1 MAAAAFERDWPAR
14 ASTVALVLLPILLVG
29 LVALARAGGLHAPPG
44 PPTAVT
50 LAGGAQAVTTAQ
62 LTEAAA
68 EVLTSALTD
77 GAGIEFEIVQTSTIS
92 ARLDGPPVEIPDP
105 TDRSATLGSAPRYVM
120 GTLIERGLATPDG
133 YWMEL
138 LHGPEPGAETDFD
151 VAKAQVSRQA
161 LVRDG
166 TRYRNDGQG
175 WHETDRL
182 PGIGLDPVTLAE
194 LPRLIEAAAAG
205 TDVALRGQPD
215 RSRGRP
221 DRAARARDG
230 GHRSCPGRGH
240 HRRAQGTAGSAGP
253 GRGDPDQ
260 CDQPAR
266 DHRGRSR

>member
-120 GTLIERGLATPDG
+120 GTL
-133 YWMEL
+133 M
-138 LHGPEPGAETDFD
+138 
-151 VAKAQVSRQA
+151 
-161 LVRDG
+161 
-166 TRYRNDGQG
+166 
-175 WHETDRL
+175 
-182 PGIGLDPVTLAE
+182 
-194 LPRLIEAAAAG
+194 AAF
-205 TDVALRGQPD
+205 
-215 RSRGRP
+215 SN
-221 DRAARARDG
+221 
-230 GHRSCPGRGH
+230 
-240 HRRAQGTAGSAGP
+240 
-253 GRGDPDQ
+253 
-260 CDQPAR
+260 
-266 DHRGRSR
+266 